1 MEKDLTNIQNEGIK
15 VLFLGESGVGKTNII
30 NILMGEKFNE
40 EEATTTTGYFSVK
53 KILLE
58 NNFHILHLW
67 QAISQE
73 KFRELTKLFYTDSKI
88 VIFVYEITSK
98 ESFGELNYW
107 IKSVEEKIGPDFV
120 RGIIANKMDLYE
132 NERVSPDEGEEFA
145 KSKNAKFLEFS
156 AKSEGPKK
164 LEIFLTELL
173 KEYLEK
179 ENEKENK
186 NNDKI
191 ILNEAKKKKKNNCAK

>member
-1 MEKDLTNIQNEGIK
+1 MEKDITNIQNECIK
-15 VLFLGESGVGKTNII
+15 VFFLGESGVGKSNII
-30 NILMGEKFNE
+30 NILMGKVFNE
-40 EEATTTTGYFSVK
+40 HEATTGSQSFCEK
-53 KILLE
+53 KILLKKKE
-58 NNFHILHLW
+58 HKLHLW

-73 KFRELTKLFYTDSKI
+73 KYRELTKLFYTDSKI
-88 VIFVYEITSK
+88 VIFVYEIIYK
-98 ESFGELNYW
+98 NSFDELNYW
-107 IKSVEEKIGPDFV
+107 IKSVEDKIGPDFV
-120 RGIIANKMDLYE
+120 RGIIANKIDLYKDE
-132 NERVSPDEGEEFA
+132 QVSSDEGQEFA

-156 AKSEGPKK
+156 AKSEGPEK

-191 ILNEAKKKKKNNCAK
+191 ILNKAKKKKKNNCAK